1 MLPPQLIDSH
11 AHLTSPPLL
20 PRVDEVIQDSI
31 AAGVSGVVTIGTSL
45 DDARAALAL
54 AQRYPANVF
63 VGAGWH
69 PHEAGQVG
77 VEGVDAIAELWDE
90 DKVVAIG
97 EMGLDY
103 HYDLADRDVQQD
115 VFGRQLIRAADFDRP
130 IIIHCREAFEDTIAL
145 LEKFGFVG
153 RRVVFHCFTGT
164 QEEADRLAKH
174 GWRISFTGVVTFK
187 KSEWLQE
194 IARSY
199 PADQIMIETDS
210 PYLAP
215 VPVRGRVN
223 EPTHLPHIATCLASL
238 RGVDVEEFAEQT
250 VRNTTEF
257 FGLPTPPAA

>member
-1 MLPPQLIDSH
+1 MNPPELIDSH
-11 AHLTSPPLL
+11 AHLTSPPLM
-20 PRVDEVIQDSI
+20 PRVDQVIQDSI
-31 AAGVSGVVTIGTSL
+31 AAGANRVITIGTSL
-45 DDARAALAL
+45 DDARAALEL

-69 PHEAGQVG
+69 PHEAAQVG
-77 VEGVDAIAELWDE
+77 ADGVDAIAELWSE

-103 HYDLADRDVQQD
+103 HYDLAERSVQQD
-115 VFGRQLIRAADFDRP
+115 VFSRQLVRAVPFDLP
-130 IIIHCREAFEDTIAL
+130 IIIHCREAFEDTVAL
-145 LEKFGFVG
+145 LAKSGFSG

-164 QEEADRLAKH
+164 QEEADSLTKH

-187 KSEWLQE
+187 KSQWLQE

-223 EPTHLPHIATCLASL
+223 EPRHLPHIAACLASL
-238 RGVDVEEFAEQT
+238 RGVDMEQFAAQT

-257 FGLPTPPAA
+257 FGLPTPPSA